1 MVWLKRILGWLLTLF
16 LTLSV
21 VFLLVRLAPGGPF
34 ASEKGVAPEVR
45 ARLEA
50 QYGLNDPLPMQLAKF
65 WGNLAVGNFGVS
77 VTLDG
82 AKVTDLISQA
92 FPYSLALGALAL
104 MWAIVGGIPLGFYWA
119 ARGKPDWTRTAML
132 GALLPSFVAAPV
144 IQWLV
149 YLSGG
154 PAYGCEKFW
163 LGLIWPSVG
172 LGLYYLPFVARLTQE
187 GFVGQERAL
196 YVRVAQAKG
205 LSRLAALFLHGWRA
219 ALTPVVAYLGPTAA
233 GLITGTFVAETVW
246 GIPGLGKFFVNA
258 VFNRDDTLILGVT
271 AFYLV
276 ILMAFNAVVEAVLMQ
291 WNPSAKEAQN
301 AKA

>member
-1 MVWLKRILGWLLTLF
+1 M
-16 LTLSV
+16 
-21 VFLLVRLAPGGPF
+21 APGGPF

-45 ARLEA
+45 ARLET
-50 QYGLNDPLPMQLAKF
+50 QYGLTAPLPIQLAKF

-77 VTLDG
+77 VSLDG
-82 AKVTDLISQA
+82 AKVTDLIGQA
-92 FPYSLALGALAL
+92 FPYSLTLGVLAL
-104 MWAIVGGIPLGFYWA
+104 MWAILGGLPLGFYWA
-119 ARGKPDWTRTAML
+119 ARGAPDWTRGAML
-132 GALLPSFVAAPV
+132 GALLPSFVAAPLL
-144 IQWLV
+144 QWAV
-149 YLSGG
+149 YLCGG
-154 PAYGCEKFW
+154 QAYGCDSFGA
-163 LGLIWPSVG
+163 LLWPSIG

-187 GFVGQERAL
+187 GFVGQEKAL

-205 LSRLAALFLHGWRA
+205 LSRLTALLQHGWRA

-271 AFYLV
+271 AFYLI
-276 ILMAFNAVVEAVLMQ
+276 ILMGFNAIVEAILMR
-291 WNPSAKEAQN
+291 WNPAAKEAHN